1 MENQAQTLFPLAFAK
16 LVLAKYITD
25 SVLQSCIAP
34 QFEIPVLLVA
44 MNTVLTK
51 LRMSAWLSSSNGKSQ
66 NIPVRGLLGFWPA
79 RSNRWLWFCLIMRLI
94 SNNKIHLLTCAAF
107 IARVCHQLVY
117 AYLLLPWVSPGL
129 VLLNTRERRECAELP
144 CQAVVLPNTP
154 MLGPSFRLFF
164 KCL

>member
-66 NIPVRGLLGFWPA
+66 NIQVRGLLGF
-79 RSNRWLWFCLIMRLI
+79 
-94 SNNKIHLLTCAAF
+94 
-107 IARVCHQLVY
+107 
-117 AYLLLPWVSPGL
+117 
-129 VLLNTRERRECAELP
+129 
-144 CQAVVLPNTP
+144 
-154 MLGPSFRLFF
+154 
-164 KCL
+164 